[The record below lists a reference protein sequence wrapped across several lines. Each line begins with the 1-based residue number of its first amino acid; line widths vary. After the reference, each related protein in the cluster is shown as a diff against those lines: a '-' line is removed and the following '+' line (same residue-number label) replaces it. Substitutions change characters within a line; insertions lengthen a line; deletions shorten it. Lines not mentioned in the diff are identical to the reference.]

1 MVHMKIEVYPSL
13 WHALESL
20 GQDELLYTKYFLVK
34 DPLTIKY
41 ERRVSGYRPVRFV
54 KRRKLKEVYGS
65 DSGTFG
71 GANPF
76 EDWTSFPVSAVELN
90 ESSSSFEYNYFLFR
104 REVLGELAEVLTSAV
119 NKNSKVFEVP
129 LKEAITLGINE
140 INREDKDFICLGIIP
155 NFSEYSREK
164 EIEIIDR
171 TREPIILAMEEES
184 WRKDFLDFG
193 KVREEVENWFR
204 GLLPNEGTYDW
215 VEMIRFVD
223 KELGGGRRRVLADF
237 WEKDRILGVHSGN
250 SGKIKELNKFIKFL
264 KNEFGE
270 KYVREVFPEVLGDIY
285 LYTKLPSKKSKDV
298 EMVSVPLRLRD
309 TGAKGDKEVE
319 FLVLVKLKIEDKVVE
334 WNTLNMKYEYR
345 SIEAEPSRG
354 QFHMKVLSPENAPVR
369 ITKDRRKKNII
380 LKSELEEIVKVDTRP
395 EYRNKLGN
403 LNEITYTAKVESFV
417 KYLDIDTENF
427 PELVVEGY
435 GDVGS
440 KKTIEES
447 INFEVFLGEDIDPRI
462 KGGDLR
468 RGPKCLGESS
478 ETLINK
484 ETRELIK
491 TLLHLGKREIDQEK
505 KDILKLAVFVV
516 TKALEIFNKEEGVD
530 RECGSPN
537 ISYRSYYYK
546 LYPKGV
552 KGYIPLIE
560 RETMSSI
567 LNKNPLSSVLI
578 KRIENIVNFL
588 GSEGGGRVCFSSGG
602 ERVEIN
608 FEELDRK
615 LNREGELFYLN
626 LLSTN
631 FAKMLSDYIGQLRK
645 VGGKEPRLEEGEDL
659 KDIDEFSISL
669 SGSLLSS
676 IKKFPSTDKQI
687 SSVLER
693 IYFYVFQALTF
704 SSLRYDNSSG
714 IWMRKSEK
722 PVLNIKE
729 LARFASG
736 VFINLGRIVEEIRLI
751 VTYEYDRKDNNKA
764 LGKEARLELQKKVYL
779 HEGYSKSYPKRLV
792 SLYINSDVEDKL
804 VKIYRSLDNFND
816 Y

>member
-1 MVHMKIEVYPSL
+1 MKIDIYPSL
-13 WHALESL
+13 VHALESL
-20 GQDELLYTKYFLVK
+20 GRDELLYTKYFLVK

-54 KRRKLKEVYGS
+54 KRRGLKEVYGS

-76 EDWTSFPVSAVELN
+76 EDWPSFPVGAVELN

-193 KVREEVENWFR
+193 KAREEVENWFR

-250 SGKIKELNKFIKFL
+250 SGEIKELNKFIKFL

-334 WNTLNMKYEYR
+334 WNTLNMKYEYG

-354 QFHMKVLSPENAPVR
+354 QFHMKVLSPENAPIR

-380 LKSELEEIVKVDTRP
+380 VKSELEEIVEVDIRP

-403 LNEITYTAKVESFV
+403 LNEIKYTAKVESFV
-417 KYLDIDTENF
+417 KHLEINTENF
-427 PELVVEGY
+427 PELFVEGY
-435 GDVGS
+435 EDVGS
-440 KKTIEES
+440 EKTIEES
-447 INFEVFLGEDIDPRI
+447 INFEVFLGENLDPGI

-478 ETLINK
+478 ETLINE

-491 TLLHLGKREIDQEK
+491 TLSGLEKREIDQEK
-505 KDILKLAVFVV
+505 KDVLKLAVFVV
-516 TKALEIFNKEEGVD
+516 TKALEIFNKEEGAD
-530 RECGSPN
+530 RECGRPD

-546 LYPKGV
+546 LYPKSV
-552 KGYIPLIE
+552 KSYIPLIE
-560 RETMSSI
+560 RKTMSNI
-567 LNKNPLSSVLI
+567 LNKNPLSSALI

-588 GSEGGGRVCFSSGG
+588 GSEGGSRACFSSGG

-615 LNREGELFYLN
+615 LKREGELFYLK

-631 FAKMLSDYIGQLRK
+631 FAKMLSDYKMINDYIGQLQK
-645 VGGKEPRLEEGEDL
+645 MGGKEPRLEEGEDL

-669 SGSLLSS
+669 SGYLLSS

-704 SSLRYDNSSG
+704 SYLGYNKSSG
-714 IWMRKSEK
+714 IWVGKNEK
-722 PVLNIKE
+722 PILNIKE

-751 VTYEYDRKDNNKA
+751 VTYEYGRRDNNKA
-764 LGKEARLELQKKVYL
+764 LGKEARLDLQKKVYL
-779 HEGYSKSYPKRLV
+779 HEGYSKRLV

-804 VKIYRSLDNFND
+804 VEIYRSLDGFND
-816 Y
+816 

>member
-13 WHALESL
+13 GQALESL
-20 GQDELLYTKYFLVK
+20 GRDELLYTKYLLVK

-54 KRRKLKEVYGS
+54 KRRRLKEVYGS

-71 GANPF
+71 GANPL
-76 EDWTSFPVSAVELN
+76 EDWPSFPVSAVELN

-171 TREPIILAMEEES
+171 AREPIILAMEEES

-193 KVREEVENWFR
+193 KAREEVENWFR

-215 VEMIRFVD
+215 VEMLRFVD

-250 SGKIKELNKFIKFL
+250 FGKIKELNKFIKFL

-354 QFHMKVLSPENAPVR
+354 QFHMKVLSPEDAPVR
-369 ITKDRRKKNII
+369 ITKDRGKKNII
-380 LKSELEEIVKVDTRP
+380 VKSELEEIVKVETRP
-395 EYRNKLGN
+395 EYRDKLGN
-403 LNEITYTAKVESFV
+403 LNEIIYKAKVESFV
-417 KYLDIDTENF
+417 KYLDINTDNF
-427 PELVVEGY
+427 PELVVGGY
-435 GDVGS
+435 GEVGS
-440 KKTIEES
+440 GRTIEES
-447 INFEVFLGEDIDPRI
+447 VNFEVFLGEDIDPGI
-462 KGGDLR
+462 KGGESRKD
-468 RGPKCLGESS
+468 PECLGKSS

-484 ETRELIK
+484 ETRDLIK
-491 TLLHLGKREIDQEK
+491 FLLDLEKREIDQEK
-505 KDILKLAVFVV
+505 KDVLKLAVFVV
-516 TKALEIFNKEEGVD
+516 TGALEILLNKEEGVD
-530 RECGSPN
+530 RECGRSDV
-537 ISYRSYYYK
+537 SYRSYYYK

-552 KGYIPLIE
+552 NGYMPLIE
-560 RETMSSI
+560 RETITRI
-567 LNKNPLSSVLI
+567 LNKNPLSSGLI
-578 KRIENIVNFL
+578 KRTENIVNFL
-588 GSEGGGRVCFSSGG
+588 GSEGGSRACFSSGG

-615 LNREGELFYLN
+615 LKRDGELFYLK

-645 VGGKEPRLEEGEDL
+645 MGGKEPRLEEGEDL

-669 SGSLLSS
+669 SGYLLSS

-704 SSLRYDNSSG
+704 SYLEYNKSSG
-714 IWMRKSEK
+714 IWVGKNEK

-736 VFINLGRIVEEIRLI
+736 VFINLGRIVEEIRVI
-751 VTYEYDRKDNNKA
+751 VTYEYGRKDNNKA
-764 LGKEARLELQKKVYL
+764 LGKEARLELQKKIYL
-779 HEGYSKSYPKRLV
+779 DESYSKKLA
-792 SLYINSDVEDKL
+792 SLYINSGIEDKL
-804 VKIYRSLDNFND
+804 VEIYRRLDGFSV